1 MYSVSAKRVLALG
14 LALCL
19 LLGCFTGCGRK
30 RSEKPTEPDNLPP
43 QLVLDP
49 ADMTTEA
56 TEPTEVTTEPT
67 EAPTEETKETIPQG
81 LPGVVAGEA
90 VNVRV
95 GPGTNHNTI
104 ASLPIGTKVYIQEVN
119 LKTALP
125 WGKIDEGW
133 ICLNYVQLEGPDELL
148 QYASPALGLTMH
160 SNVQLYNGPGTF
172 YGKAGILGKDVR
184 LNIFGIVGNWA
195 RIAEGWLLLDHVY
208 IDCTEGPEEPVMGT
222 VTGSGVNIRRGP
234 GTHYNTVTS
243 VGKGTRIKIF
253 YIVDYY
259 GYKWGCGESGW
270 ISMEY
275 VLLDGDPG
283 AAIVDTWCGHGSQD
297 QSDSTAH
304 IFVEWK
310 FTAGGNYTCTQWIYT
325 ENMSGAADIKQSV
338 SKTEGTYTFDGTKLT
353 MNDKEVAYTLQ
364 NDKLYLDA
372 GFGSKPHLKGSL
384 DDAIKA
390 FLAEKYPNGNP
401 NQPEQP
407 EDPTEGT
414 QPPAP
419 PAIDP
424 AILGNWAAAWAY
436 KSADGVLSFGM
447 GDCWT
452 FNSDGTFHMSDTETI
467 WIYNADGTL
476 GDIYGAGALGSKGT
490 FTFDGSK
497 LVVTCTHMQSQSGG
511 NYDALATP
519 ITKTATVTFQNGVLY
534 ANWGSGNVPMY
545 KGSAEEIA
553 KLIFPGM

>member
-1 MYSVSAKRVLALG
+1 
-14 LALCL
+14 
-19 LLGCFTGCGRK
+19 
-30 RSEKPTEPDNLPP
+30 
-43 QLVLDP
+43 
-49 ADMTTEA
+49 
-56 TEPTEVTTEPT
+56 
-67 EAPTEETKETIPQG
+67 
-81 LPGVVAGEA
+81 
-90 VNVRV
+90 
-95 GPGTNHNTI
+95 
-104 ASLPIGTKVYIQEVN
+104 
-119 LKTALP
+119 
-125 WGKIDEGW
+125 
-133 ICLNYVQLEGPDELL
+133 
-148 QYASPALGLTMH
+148 
-160 SNVQLYNGPGTF
+160 
-172 YGKAGILGKDVR
+172 
-184 LNIFGIVGNWA
+184 
-195 RIAEGWLLLDHVY
+195 
-208 IDCTEGPEEPVMGT
+208 
-222 VTGSGVNIRRGP
+222 
-234 GTHYNTVTS
+234 
-243 VGKGTRIKIF
+243 
-253 YIVDYY
+253 
-259 GYKWGCGESGW
+259 
-270 ISMEY
+270 
-275 VLLDGDPG
+275 
-283 AAIVDTWCGHGSQD
+283 
-297 QSDSTAH
+297 
-304 IFVEWK
+304 
-310 FTAGGNYTCTQWIYT
+310 
-325 ENMSGAADIKQSV
+325 
-338 SKTEGTYTFDGTKLT
+338 

-476 GDIYGAGALGSKGT
+476 GDIYGAGALGSRGT

-497 LVVTCTHMQSQSGG
+497 LVVTCTHMQSSSGG